1 MATSQVNYLGGLR
14 TESIHLKSGTKITT
28 DAPPDN
34 HGKGEFFSPTDL
46 MATSLA
52 NCMLTIIGIAAQ
64 THGFNIDGATAEVTK
79 IMANDPRRVAEIGI
93 RLNFPHN
100 NYSDKERK
108 IIEHAVHNCPV
119 AKSLH
124 PDLKQ
129 NVSINYNV

>member
-93 RLNFPHN
+93 RLNFPYN